1 MRTKA
6 EIHFLELIKE
16 NRIYVIE
23 SKEAPFVDVY
33 IDNIK
38 RAINR
43 IASKRNGKERS
54 YSFAIYHNGHMLT
67 LGKVIYMTK
76 AKHYVPE
83 GYQVIHKNLDKYDFS
98 FNNLEIMDHQEH
110 QNYLVSSGV
119 YTSVS
124 EEIRKLRSSNAIKN
138 NPQTKLSLSKVEY
151 YRCQYHQQKMTVN
164 AIMKDSGMTRRSID
178 NLLKF
183 RSYSFCPIT
192 GEFDKELHLYY
203 TSEDAA
209 SYKRKIDNP
218 SPKKPKVLKVKV
230 KEDDKVVEKKVC
242 DLVKPKKKSKDS
254 IIANIK
260 PMKTP
265 LNFNDCAELVRIK
278 DKYDWVLS
286 RIAREVC
293 LGERTVEKHMYMY
306 KFFTKIF
313 PNFKLIE
320 SDKRVSLFDKFKD
333 KYGKYFDSTNEPD
346 ITPYS
351 FSFLITIEDDVVK
364 DMYEDYKYG
373 ASLSKLM
380 EDYDYDETDIKLAI
394 IEYDRYRRPVYEK
407 GLTPEQFH
415 KVYK

>member
-16 NRIYVIE
+16 NRVNIIE
-23 SKEAPFVDVY
+23 TKEAPFVDVY
-33 IDNIK
+33 IDNTK

-43 IASKRNGKERS
+43 IACKRNGKEKS
-54 YSFAIYHNGHMLT
+54 YSFAIYSNKQMIT
-67 LGKVIYMTK
+67 LGKLIYMFRNND
-76 AKHYVPE
+76 YVPE
-83 GYQVIHKNLDKYDFS
+83 GYQVIHKNLDRYDFS
-98 FNNLEIMDHQEH
+98 FDNLDLMTHQEH
-110 QNYLVSSGV
+110 QNYMVSIGV
-119 YTSVS
+119 YKGIT
-124 EEIRKLRSSNAIKN
+124 EEVKKKRSYDAIMN

-164 AIMKDSGMTRRSID
+164 AIMVDSGMQRRSVD

-183 RSYSFCPIT
+183 RSYSFDPIT
-192 GEFDKELHLYY
+192 CEFDKELY
-203 TSEDAA
+203 TIYTDENAK

-218 SPKKPKVLKVKV
+218 SPKKPKELKVKV
-230 KEDDKVVEKKVC
+230 IENNEVVEKKVC
-242 DLVKPKKKSKDS
+242 DLKKPKKKSKDS

-260 PMKTP
+260 PMKLP
-265 LNFNDCAELVRIK
+265 LNFNDCFELIRIK
-278 DKYDWVLS
+278 EKYDWVLG

-293 LGERTVEKHMYMY
+293 LGERTVEKHMAMF
-306 KFFTKIF
+306 KFFTRIF
-313 PNFKLIE
+313 PNFNLIE
-320 SDKRVSLFDKFKD
+320 SAKRTILFDKFKD
-333 KYGKYFDSTNEPD
+333 KYAKYFESSNEPD

-351 FSFLITIEDDVVK
+351 FSFLITIDDDIVK

-373 ASLSKLM
+373 ASLSQLI